1 MQSKIHRLYLLNF
14 EYPWAKIQQHRQ
26 SLPPAKSPKDRA
38 PYFPSTCASV
48 VLVSDSLY
56 NRSRTRHN
64 NWNCAQISSTVTT
77 FHCHRFA
84 ISFYFIR
91 LTPYLSRVFEFS
103 FFVGLTVEYGGIG
116 QSYLFEFIER
126 MCPRR
131 TYKINRSNSRELHT
145 HYRRFDEKEIA
156 LIHHER
162 HLDSS
167 IGDDQVVTSGSK
179 KSSR

>member
-1 MQSKIHRLYLLNF
+1 MWTKHGNKGKKNNLAFFSVATNLTAGRTRNQLNQLSHRSVSG
-14 EYPWAKIQQHRQ
+14 W
-26 SLPPAKSPKDRA
+26 LPPNTVGTWCK
-38 PYFPSTCASV
+38 
-48 VLVSDSLY
+48 
-56 NRSRTRHN
+56 HQQ
-64 NWNCAQISSTVTT
+64 WNCAQISSTVTT

-91 LTPYLSRVFEFS
+91 LTPCLSRGFEFS

-131 TYKINRSNSRELHT
+131 TYKNNRSNSRELHT
-145 HYRRFDEKEIA
+145 YRPFDEKEIA

>member
-1 MQSKIHRLYLLNF
+1 MQSKKHRLDLLNF

-26 SLPPAKSPKDRA
+26 SLPPAKSPKDHA

-48 VLVSDSLY
+48 VLVSDSLHI
-56 NRSRTRHN
+56 RSRTRRN
-64 NWNCAQISSTVTT
+64 NWNCPQISSTVTT
-77 FHCHRFA
+77 FHFHRFA
-84 ISFYFIR
+84 ISIYFIR

-103 FFVGLTVEYGGIG
+103 FFWGLTVEYGGIG

-145 HYRRFDEKEIA
+145 YRPFDEKEIA

-167 IGDDQVVTSGSK
+167 IGDCQVVTSESK